1 MPSPSPRPR
10 ARGRFPVAGLP
21 VGSWPVVGWTL
32 VVVSLLIAVG
42 FLSGRGAVEMGRQ
55 GSNRAAQQ
63 NAPELAVAKRLTEK
77 DRKVQAIK
85 AQTGAV
91 EGVYASIANGADR
104 VELVYQTPE
113 AVSGEASEALLFLAH
128 GCSHSATDF
137 FDRSATCP
145 SCIGLPIE
153 RHIVRSA
160 LQRRFAVV
168 AVSSADRLFSKC
180 WSAGLDAPRVF
191 QALSYVLNAT
201 KLKPLP
207 LLALG
212 ASSGGAMVHA
222 LGTLTLPD
230 SLAAAGR
237 ARIAAVA
244 VQIMPIDAHDM
255 DEMYPPLILWHMP
268 RDARSA
274 AYISEAVSTLR
285 AKRRPIR
292 ELTCDPFALTP
303 SIFSDWM
310 PSVPRR
316 TSASLFSALKKAGM
330 LDREGFLRDDPRGV
344 CHVHGTL
351 TPKP

>member
-1 MPSPSPRPR
+1 
-10 ARGRFPVAGLP
+10 
-21 VGSWPVVGWTL
+21 
-32 VVVSLLIAVG
+32 
-42 FLSGRGAVEMGRQ
+42 
-55 GSNRAAQQ
+55 
-63 NAPELAVAKRLTEK
+63 
-77 DRKVQAIK
+77 
-85 AQTGAV
+85 
-91 EGVYASIANGADR
+91 
-104 VELVYQTPE
+104 
-113 AVSGEASEALLFLAH
+113 
-128 GCSHSATDF
+128 
-137 FDRSATCP
+137 
-145 SCIGLPIE
+145 
-153 RHIVRSA
+153 
-160 LQRRFAVV
+160 
-168 AVSSADRLFSKC
+168 
-180 WSAGLDAPRVF
+180 
-191 QALSYVLNAT
+191 
-201 KLKPLP
+201 
-207 LLALG
+207 
-212 ASSGGAMVHA
+212 MVHA